1 MSLGKKITR
10 NITANYFGVI
20 GQITIAFFLSPFLVH
35 TLGDT
40 RYGIWTIVA
49 ALSGYMSLLD
59 LGIASAL
66 TRYVAEHHQKN
77 DEGKINEIINSALS
91 LFLAI
96 SVVILALSPLVAHGM
111 VTLLSFDEDMVEIV
125 RTLVIIVSF
134 DISIFVI
141 AGIFRGTFGGF
152 QRFDII
158 NIARV
163 SSLLYKALAF
173 YFFLSK
179 DFGLLAMGIISV
191 SANMLIVAFYYW
203 QIKKRYPF
211 VRFNYKFVN
220 KKNITTVF
228 SYSKF
233 VFIAMLAQQFLYYS
247 SSFVIS
253 YYIGI
258 AAVTY
263 YAIPWTL
270 SEYVKQLCIAISR
283 TYTPAFTELKSADDH
298 TGIDHHYILGTKIV
312 LIISNLLCV
321 GILVLGA
328 DFISIW
334 MGENYAEVAASLLPF
349 LLITLYFFAPQL
361 LSYALLKSLDQH
373 QQYSSMS
380 ILVSVLSLGLSILLV
395 QDFGLVGVAAGSA
408 IPQILFFGIYTPYYT
423 CKFINKSYSEYL
435 LSTHGI
441 MFVPTLLLGLVL
453 LGLKHTLPPTN
464 YLFLLSEAFIGMLL
478 YLSAVYLLA
487 LNSEE
492 QRITKQS
499 LSTLLA
505 RIKINVIGT

>member
-1 MSLGKKITR
+1 MSIGKKITR

-20 GQITIAFFLSPFLVH
+20 GQIAIAFFLSPFLVH

-40 RYGIWTIVA
+40 RYGIWTIIA

-77 DEGKINEIINSALS
+77 DERKINEVVNSALF
-91 LFLAI
+91 LFLVISIAI
-96 SVVILALSPLVAHGM
+96 IIISPLLAHGV
-111 VTLLSFDEDMVEIV
+111 VTLLSFEPNMVETV

-158 NIARV
+158 NVARV
-163 SSLLYKALAF
+163 ASLLYKALAF
-173 YFFLSK
+173 YLFLSK
-179 DFGLLAMGIISV
+179 DFGLLAMGTISV
-191 SANMLIVAFYYW
+191 SANLLIVAFYYW
-203 QIKKRYPF
+203 QIKTRYPF
-211 VRFNYKFVN
+211 VQFGYKFVD

-253 YYIGI
+253 YYISV

-263 YAIPWTL
+263 YTIPWTL
-270 SEYVKQLCIAISR
+270 SEYVKQLCIAVSR
-283 TYTPAFTELKSADDH
+283 TYTPAFTELKSAGDH

-321 GILVLGA
+321 GILILGTN
-328 DFISIW
+328 FISIW
-334 MGENYAEVAASLLPF
+334 MGESYAKAAASLLPF
-349 LLITLYFFAPQL
+349 LLITLYFFTPQL
-361 LSYALLKSLDQH
+361 LSYALLKSLDRH
-373 QQYSSMS
+373 QQYSNMS
-380 ILVSVLSLGLSILLV
+380 ILVSIISLALSIFLV
-395 QDFGLVGVAAGSA
+395 KDFGLTGVAAGSA
-408 IPQILFFGIYTPYYT
+408 IPQILFFGFFTPYYA
-423 CKFINKSYSEYL
+423 CKFINKSYSEYI
-435 LSTHGI
+435 LSTHGK
-441 MFVPTLLLGLVL
+441 MLVPTILLALVL
-453 LGLKHTLPPTN
+453 LGLKHAFPPTN
-464 YLFLLSEAFIGMLL
+464 YLLLLSEAFIGMLV
-478 YLSAVYLLA
+478 YLCCVYLLA
-487 LNSEE
+487 LNNEE
-492 QRITKQS
+492 QSITRQS
-499 LSTLLA
+499 LSMLFG
-505 RIKINVIGT
+505 RIKRNLISA

>member
-40 RYGIWTIVA
+40 RYGIWSIIA

-66 TRYVAEHHQKN
+66 TRYVAQYHHQN
-77 DEGKINEIINSALS
+77 DTSKINEIINSALF
-91 LFLAI
+91 LFLSI
-96 SVVILALSPLVAHGM
+96 SVAVIALSPLIAHGM
-111 VTLLSFDEDMVEIV
+111 VTLLSFDEDMVETV
-125 RTLVIIVSF
+125 RTLIIIVSF

-141 AGIFRGTFGGF
+141 AGIFRGSFGGF

-173 YFFLSK
+173 YLFLSN
-179 DFGLLAMGIISV
+179 DFGLLAMGAISV
-191 SANMLIVAFYYW
+191 SANLLIVAFYYW
-203 QIKKRYPF
+203 QIKARYPF
-211 VRFNYKFVN
+211 VRFGYEFVN
-220 KKNITTVF
+220 RKNITTVF

-247 SSFVIS
+247 SSFVVS
-253 YYIGI
+253 YYISI

-263 YAIPWTL
+263 YTIPWTL
-270 SEYVKQLCIAISR
+270 AEYIKQLCIAISR
-283 TYTPAFTELKSADDH
+283 TYTPAFTELDSAGDH
-298 TGIDHHYILGTKIV
+298 AGIHHHYILGTKIV
-312 LIISNLLCV
+312 LIISNLLCMGV
-321 GILVLGA
+321 LVLGS
-328 DFISIW
+328 DFVFIW
-334 MGENYAEVAASLLPF
+334 MGEEYAKVAASLFPF
-349 LLITLYFFAPQL
+349 LLVTLYFFTPQL
-361 LSYALLKSLDQH
+361 ISYALLKSLNRH

-380 ILVSVLSLGLSILLV
+380 IFVSILSLILSVFLV
-395 QDFGLVGVAAGSA
+395 NDFGLVGVAAGSA

-423 CKFINKSYSEYL
+423 AKITNKSYSQYL
-435 LSTHGI
+435 LNTHGKLL
-441 MFVPTLLLGLVL
+441 VPTLFLGLVL
-453 LGLKHTLPPTN
+453 FGLKSMFPPLT
-464 YLFLLSEAFIGMLL
+464 YLLLLSEAFTGTLL
-478 YLSAVYLLA
+478 YLFTLYFFS

-492 QRITKQS
+492 QLITRQS
-499 LSTLLA
+499 LSRLSN
-505 RIKINVIGT
+505 RIKVTQS